1 MSLNIGHIFK
11 KKGKGKMTEIIVAII
26 GLIGLIAQSLISA
39 NTNKKIKSNEARE
52 KEIDNKLSAMENR
65 LAKKIEDTK
74 LNSNKRFLVDFMRR
88 CEKGEQFSDEEIRYA
103 FEAKEEYN
111 RLGGNSYV
119 DTKWDILIEKGIL
132 KLV

>member
-1 MSLNIGHIFK
+1 ML
-11 KKGKGKMTEIIVAII
+11 EITVAII
-26 GLIGLIAQSLISA
+26 GVIGVIIQSLISA
-39 NTNKKIKSNEARE
+39 RTSSKIKSNEARE
-52 KEIDNKLSAMENR
+52 KDIDNKLTSMEKR
-65 LAKKIEDTK
+65 LTDKIEDTK
-74 LNSNKRFLVDFMRR
+74 LNSNKRFLDDFMRR

-119 DTKWDILIEKGIL
+119 DTKWDMLIEKGIL

>member
-1 MSLNIGHIFK
+1 
-11 KKGKGKMTEIIVAII
+11 MTEIIVAII
-26 GLIGLIAQSLISA
+26 GVVGIIIQSTISSS
-39 NTNKKIKSNEARE
+39 TSKKIKSNEARE
-52 KEIDNKLSAMENR
+52 KEIDKKLSAMEKR
-65 LAKKIEDTK
+65 LTDKIEDTK

-119 DTKWDILIEKGIL
+119 DTKWDLLVEKGIL

>member
-1 MSLNIGHIFK
+1 
-11 KKGKGKMTEIIVAII
+11 MTEIIVAII
-26 GLIGLIAQSLISA
+26 GLIGLIAQSSISA
-39 NTNKKIKSNEARE
+39 NTSKKIKSNEARE
-52 KEIDNKLSAMENR
+52 KEIDNKLSAMEKR
-65 LAKKIEDTK
+65 LIDKIEDTK

-119 DTKWDILIEKGIL
+119 DTKWDMLIEKGIL

>member
-1 MSLNIGHIFK
+1 
-11 KKGKGKMTEIIVAII
+11 MTEIIVSII
-26 GLIGLIAQSLISA
+26 GVIGIICQSLISN
-39 NTNKKIKSNEARE
+39 NTNKKIKSNEERE
-52 KEIDNKLSAMENR
+52 KNIDEKLTAMEKR
-65 LAKKIEDTK
+65 LISKIEDTK

-88 CEKGEQFSDEEIRYA
+88 CEKGEQFSDEEVRYA

-119 DTKWDILIEKGIL
+119 DTKWDKLIEKGIL

>member
-1 MSLNIGHIFK
+1 
-11 KKGKGKMTEIIVAII
+11 MTEIIVTII
-26 GLIGLIAQSLISA
+26 GTAGVIIQSMISN

-52 KEIDNKLSAMENR
+52 KEINNKLTAMEKR
-65 LAKKIEDTK
+65 LTDKIEDTK

-88 CEKGEQFSDEEIRYA
+88 CEKGEQFSDEEIQYA

-119 DTKWDILIEKGIL
+119 DTKWNKLIEKGIL

>member
-1 MSLNIGHIFK
+1 
-11 KKGKGKMTEIIVAII
+11 MTEIIVAII

-39 NTNKKIKSNEARE
+39 STSKKIKSNETRE
-52 KEIDNKLSAMENR
+52 KEIDNKLRAMENR

-119 DTKWDILIEKGIL
+119 NTKWDVLIKKRIL
-132 KLV
+132 KLVGEVHNEKQ

>member
-1 MSLNIGHIFK
+1 
-11 KKGKGKMTEIIVAII
+11 MTEIIVAII

-39 NTNKKIKSNEARE
+39 STSKKIKSNETRE
-52 KEIDNKLSAMENR
+52 KEIDNKLRAMENR

-119 DTKWDILIEKGIL
+119 DTKWDMLIDKGIL

>member
-1 MSLNIGHIFK
+1 MERERN
-11 KKGKGKMTEIIVAII
+11 MTEIIVAII

-39 NTNKKIKSNEARE
+39 NTSRKIKSNEARE
-52 KEIDNKLSAMENR
+52 KEIDNKLSAMERR
-65 LAKKIEDTK
+65 LTSKIEDTK

-119 DTKWDILIEKGIL
+119 DAKWDKLIEKGIL

>member
-1 MSLNIGHIFK
+1 
-11 KKGKGKMTEIIVAII
+11 
-26 GLIGLIAQSLISA
+26 
-39 NTNKKIKSNEARE
+39 
-52 KEIDNKLSAMENR
+52 
-65 LAKKIEDTK
+65 
-74 LNSNKRFLVDFMRR
+74 MRR

-119 DTKWDILIEKGIL
+119 DTKWDMLIEKGIL

>member
-1 MSLNIGHIFK
+1 
-11 KKGKGKMTEIIVAII
+11 MTEIIVAVI

-39 NTNKKIKSNEARE
+39 STSKKIKSNEARE
-52 KEIDNKLSAMENR
+52 KEIDNKLSAMEKR
-65 LAKKIEDTK
+65 LIDKIEDTK

-88 CEKGEQFSDEEIRYA
+88 CEKGEQFSDEEIKYA
-103 FEAKEEYN
+103 FEAKKEYN

-119 DTKWDILIEKGIL
+119 DTKWDKLIEKEIL

>member
-1 MSLNIGHIFK
+1 
-11 KKGKGKMTEIIVAII
+11 MTEIIVAII

-39 NTNKKIKSNEARE
+39 NTNRKIKSNEARE
-52 KEIDNKLSAMENR
+52 KEIDNKLSAMERR
-65 LAKKIEDTK
+65 LTDKIEDTK

-88 CEKGEQFSDEEIRYA
+88 CEKGEQFSDEEIKYA

-119 DTKWDILIEKGIL
+119 DTKWDVLIEKGIL

>member
-1 MSLNIGHIFK
+1 MI
-11 KKGKGKMTEIIVAII
+11 EITVA
-26 GLIGLIAQSLISA
+26 LIGAIGIIIQSLISA
-39 NTNKKIKSNEARE
+39 NTNKKIKSNEERE
-52 KEIDNKLSAMENR
+52 KSIDNKLSAMEKR
-65 LAKKIEDTK
+65 LTSKIEDTK

-88 CEKGEQFSDEEIRYA
+88 CEKGEPFSDEEIRYA

-119 DTKWDILIEKGIL
+119 DTKWDKLIEKGIL

>member
-1 MSLNIGHIFK
+1 MIEITVALIGAV
-11 KKGKGKMTEIIVAII
+11 EIII
-26 GLIGLIAQSLISA
+26 QSLISA

-52 KEIDNKLSAMENR
+52 KDIDDKLSAMEKR
-65 LAKKIEDTK
+65 LTNKIEDTK

-119 DTKWDILIEKGIL
+119 DTKWDKLIEKGIL

>member
-1 MSLNIGHIFK
+1 
-11 KKGKGKMTEIIVAII
+11 MTEIIVAVI

-39 NTNKKIKSNEARE
+39 STSKKIKSNEARE
-52 KEIDNKLSAMENR
+52 KEIDNKLTAMENR

-119 DTKWDILIEKGIL
+119 DTKWDLLVEKGIL

>member
-1 MSLNIGHIFK
+1 
-11 KKGKGKMTEIIVAII
+11 MTEIIVAVIGVIGII
-26 GLIGLIAQSLISA
+26 IQSTISN

-52 KEIDNKLSAMENR
+52 KEINDKLLAMESR

-74 LNSNKRFLVDFMRR
+74 LNSNKRFLVDFMRK
-88 CEKGEQFSDEEIRYA
+88 CEKGEQFSDEEIQYA

-119 DTKWDILIEKGIL
+119 DTKWNKLIEKGIL

>member
-1 MSLNIGHIFK
+1 
-11 KKGKGKMTEIIVAII
+11 MTEIIVAVI

-39 NTNKKIKSNEARE
+39 STSKKIKSNEARE
-52 KEIDNKLSAMENR
+52 KEIDNKLTAMENR

-88 CEKGEQFSDEEIRYA
+88 CEKGEQFSDEEIKYA

-119 DTKWDILIEKGIL
+119 DTKWDLLIEKGIL

>member
-1 MSLNIGHIFK
+1 
-11 KKGKGKMTEIIVAII
+11 MTEIIVSII
-26 GLIGLIAQSLISA
+26 GVIGIIIQSSIS
-39 NTNKKIKSNEARE
+39 NSTNKKIKSNEARE
-52 KEIDNKLSAMENR
+52 KEINEKLTSMEDR
-65 LAKKIEDTK
+65 LVKKIEDTK

-88 CEKGEQFSDEEIRYA
+88 CEKGEQFSDEEIQYA

-119 DTKWDILIEKGIL
+119 DTKWDMLIEKGIL

>member
-1 MSLNIGHIFK
+1 
-11 KKGKGKMTEIIVAII
+11 MTEIIVAVI

-39 NTNKKIKSNEARE
+39 STSKKIKSNEARE
-52 KEIDNKLSAMENR
+52 KEIDNKLSAMERR
-65 LAKKIEDTK
+65 LIDKIEDTK

-119 DTKWDILIEKGIL
+119 DTKWDLLVEKGIL

>member
-1 MSLNIGHIFK
+1 M
-11 KKGKGKMTEIIVAII
+11 ERR
-26 GLIGLIAQSLISA
+26 LI
-39 NTNKKIKSNEARE
+39 
-52 KEIDNKLSAMENR
+52 D
-65 LAKKIEDTK
+65 KIEDTK

-119 DTKWDILIEKGIL
+119 DTKWDLLVEKGIL

>member
-1 MSLNIGHIFK
+1 MERERN
-11 KKGKGKMTEIIVAII
+11 MTEIIVAII

-39 NTNKKIKSNEARE
+39 NTSRKIKSNEARE
-52 KEIDNKLSAMENR
+52 KEIDNKLSAMERR
-65 LAKKIEDTK
+65 LTSKIEDTK

-119 DTKWDILIEKGIL
+119 DTKWDKLIEKGIL

>member
-1 MSLNIGHIFK
+1 
-11 KKGKGKMTEIIVAII
+11 MTEIIVTII
-26 GLIGLIAQSLISA
+26 GTAGVIIQSMISN

-52 KEIDNKLSAMENR
+52 KEINNKLTSMEDR
-65 LAKKIEDTK
+65 LVKKIEDTK
-74 LNSNKRFLVDFMRR
+74 MNSNKRFLVDFMRR
-88 CEKGEQFSDEEIRYA
+88 CEKGEQFSDEEIKYA

-119 DTKWDILIEKGIL
+119 DTKWDMLIEKGIL

>member
-1 MSLNIGHIFK
+1 MIQI
-11 KKGKGKMTEIIVAII
+11 TVAII
-26 GLIGLIAQSLISA
+26 GVIGIVIQSLISA
-39 NTNKKIKSNEARE
+39 NTNSKIKSNEARE
-52 KEIDNKLSAMENR
+52 MDINNKLTAMEKR
-65 LAKKIEDTK
+65 LTNKIEDTK

-119 DTKWDILIEKGIL
+119 DTKWDMLIEKGIL

>member
-1 MSLNIGHIFK
+1 
-11 KKGKGKMTEIIVAII
+11 MTEIIVTII
-26 GLIGLIAQSLISA
+26 GTAGVIIQSIISN

-52 KEIDNKLSAMENR
+52 KEINEKLTSMEDR
-65 LAKKIEDTK
+65 LVKKIEDTK
-74 LNSNKRFLVDFMRR
+74 MNSNKRFLVDFMRR
-88 CEKGEQFSDEEIRYA
+88 CEKGEQFSDEEIKYA

-119 DTKWDILIEKGIL
+119 DTKWDMLIEKGIL